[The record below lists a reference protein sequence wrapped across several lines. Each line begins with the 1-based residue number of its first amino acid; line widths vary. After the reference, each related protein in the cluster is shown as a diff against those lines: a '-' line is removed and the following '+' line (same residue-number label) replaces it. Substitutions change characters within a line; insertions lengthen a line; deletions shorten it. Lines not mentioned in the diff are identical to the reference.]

1 MRKIVGTLFA
11 KHRLPVPP
19 NADNVEFVK
28 LADFTAIHAM
38 LKGANLFQVAGRS
51 AEPVALDGQYIITH
65 PVAMTSAAVVQLE
78 GRLVIAVDD
87 TGARY
92 LKRFRPHGQ
101 LIVLESLNP
110 DGMTP
115 AELLSFDGE
124 QGLPKLTA
132 LMEVVGIL
140 FELP

>member
-1 MRKIVGTLFA
+1 
-11 KHRLPVPP
+11 
-19 NADNVEFVK
+19 
-28 LADFTAIHAM
+28 
-38 LKGANLFQVAGRS
+38 
-51 AEPVALDGQYIITH
+51 
-65 PVAMTSAAVVQLE
+65 MTSAGIAQLE

-87 TGARY
+87 AGVRY

-101 LIVLESLNP
+101 IVILESLNP

-115 AELLSFDGE
+115 AELLSFGGE

-140 FELP
+140 FELPS